1 MDKQN
6 HKMSWMIDKMEK
18 GNYKYRLYETKKHY
32 GHIVIP
38 TGVGK
43 SGVCIEDIIKNI
55 EIQKSGV
62 LIINIS
68 CPILK
73 LTQQL
78 MKDLFEVIQLRNINT
93 DNIRFFINSS
103 DDGGNYDVSSLD
115 MDVNPL
121 SQFETKHDRI
131 NIVASCNMSMW
142 KFIKLTSK
150 IRRASN
156 DEKEK
161 IKFKYRGAVRILN
174 YIDEAHLLPIKEYTQ
189 TADGNDVD
197 VDKRVDLQKL
207 CENSEVVYAFTA
219 TPDPKIV
226 EILYDYETEPM
237 RGKRY
242 IINTSAREAI
252 QRGDILPP
260 MVKFMRTKEL
270 NLTLEQLNHI
280 MKDALE
286 SNPKI
291 YHKIL
296 ITAFSRPQ
304 LRELYEGLSKMGHKV
319 FCICDP
325 NGGYEDFEHS
335 NITEF
340 SNEIEHYQGNCFVI
354 HIRMLREGID
364 IKGLTDCVLFS
375 RGHGDQDKYRMTIQT
390 IGRVLR
396 CLKGERGSKFVGTKK
411 KSYADSPRLK
421 KYGGVYFISPS
432 EDQITESNIRG
443 LIERYYGLDCAVFEK
458 HYELDKSGSGSNE
471 LVDTHSSGA
480 TGADEVDPS
489 EENLNKLMMKV
500 TTSIK
505 ERYGRLLSMKLPE
518 TKAVYKAIRSD
529 VQKIVDIENSE
540 YDTVDW
546 LMNKEITNYVY
557 KKIPSMFKSIVGFDI
572 NKFNEVL

>member
-1 MDKQN
+1 ML
-6 HKMSWMIDKMEK
+6 DKMEK
-18 GNYKYRLYETKKHY
+18 GDYKYRLYETKKHY

-43 SGVCIEDIIKNI
+43 SGVCIEDIIRNI
-55 EIQKSGV
+55 EFYKDGV
-62 LIINIS
+62 LIINLS

-121 SQFETKHDRI
+121 SQFAVKHDRI
-131 NIVASCNMSMW
+131 NIIASCNMSMW
-142 KFIKLTSK
+142 KFIKLTSN
-150 IRRASN
+150 IRN
-156 DEKEK
+156 PEKDTDA
-161 IKFKYRGAVRILN
+161 INFKYYGLVNIVN

-197 VDKRVDLQKL
+197 MDKRVDLQLL
-207 CENSEVVYAFTA
+207 CENSNAVYAFTA

-226 EILYDYETEPM
+226 DILYDYETEPM
-237 RGKRY
+237 RGKKY
-242 IINTSAREAI
+242 IINTSAKDAI
-252 QRGDILPP
+252 QHGDILPP
-260 MVKFMRTKEL
+260 MVKFMKTKEL
-270 NLTLEQLNHI
+270 NLTIDQLSLI
-280 MKDALE
+280 MSDAKKC
-286 SNPKI
+286 SPNI

-304 LRELYEGLSKMGHKV
+304 LRELYEGLTKKGYKV

-325 NGGYEDFEHS
+325 SGGYEDFEHS

-340 SNEIEHYQGNCFVI
+340 SNEVEHYSGDCFVI

-364 IKGLTDCVLFS
+364 IKGLTDCVIYS
-375 RGHGDQDKYRMTIQT
+375 RDHGNQDKYRMTIQT

-396 CLKGERGSKFVGTKK
+396 CLKGERGIKFVGSKK
-411 KSYADSPRLK
+411 RQYADSPRLK
-421 KYGGVYFISPS
+421 KYGGVYFVTPN
-432 EDQITESNIRG
+432 EDSYVDGNLRG
-443 LIERYYGLDCAVFEK
+443 LIERYYGLGIAVFEK
-458 HYELDKSGSGSNE
+458 RGELDKSGSGSNE

-480 TGADEVDPS
+480 TGADDKET
-489 EENLNKLMMKV
+489 EENELNNLMMQIK
-500 TTSIK
+500 TSIK
-505 ERYGRLLSMKLPE
+505 ERYGRILSMKLPE
-518 TKAVYKAIRSD
+518 TKSVYKAIKSD
-529 VQKIVDIENSE
+529 IKKAVDIENTE
-540 YDTVDW
+540 FNTVDW

-557 KKIPSMFKSIVGFDI
+557 KKIPSMLKSIVGFDVT
-572 NKFNEVL
+572 KFNEVL